1 MKTKGYQAYDWVEQF
16 PGAITV
22 CDMDGTIVEMNE
34 HSKAAFAKDGGESLV
49 GKDVRDCHPPAAR
62 AQIDDMLAS
71 GEKNVYTIE
80 KKGIKKKIAASFGQ
94 TILNSQ
100 GRINRRKLA
109 DLVFSDGDKLSLLN
123 SIIHPLVLARTE
135 QLIKRYNRQKRTR
148 AIVLDMPLLAE
159 VGWTNRCNKL
169 IFVDCKQKLRLARAK
184 KKGLSIRNHLK
195 KRENFQISL
204 DRKVE
209 ISDNTVN
216 NNSGFRALVKQVAD
230 IFSDIVN
237 KG

>member
-1 MKTKGYQAYDWVEQF
+1 MSNLVKKPIIGIL
-16 PGAITV
+16 GGICSGKSTV
-22 CDMDGTIVEMNE
+22 
-34 HSKAAFAKDGGESLV
+34 AAQFAKLGCKVIDADEIA
-49 GKDVRDCHPPAAR
+49 GK
-62 AQIDDMLAS
+62 L
-71 GEKNVYTIE
+71 IE